1 MESFCDKSL
10 YEMIKD
16 LESRVNTLEGKR
28 QQSQEPL
35 IADASCYSTWPENQA
50 SLLKE
55 LHELIQIAHGCG
67 LHGAADFIK
76 RFVTTPQRT
85 GDYKS

>member
-35 IADASCYSTWPENQA
+35 IADASCDSAWPQNQA
-50 SLLKE
+50 SLLNE
-55 LHELIQIAHGCG
+55 LHELIQIANGCG
-67 LHGAADFIK
+67 LYGAADFMK
-76 RFVTTPQRT
+76 RFATITQEQQDP
-85 GDYKS
+85 

>member
-1 MESFCDKSL
+1 MKFFCDKSL

-35 IADASCYSTWPENQA
+35 IADASCYSAWPQNQA

-55 LHELIQIAHGCG
+55 LHELVYIANGCG

-76 RFVTTPQRT
+76 RFVTITQEQQDPRP
-85 GDYKS
+85 